1 MGLYWG
7 AVLGG
12 CIGGLYWGAVLW
24 GCIGGLYWGAVLGGC
39 IGGLYWGAVLGGC
52 IGGLYWGAVLGG
64 CIGGLYWG
72 VVLKTSNFQ
81 NLYDSLNVEVENYVK
96 SCLAKFSDSEDMFDK
111 TVFLKK
117 LSQLWSNHCKQ
128 TVSNLCK
135 YTQV

>member
-1 MGLYWG
+1 MRDLKISGGIWGGPGQLQRGGIVYWG
-7 AVLGG
+7 A
-12 CIGGLYWGAVLW
+12 
-24 GCIGGLYWGAVLGGC
+24 
-39 IGGLYWGAVLGGC
+39 
-52 IGGLYWGAVLGG
+52 
-64 CIGGLYWG
+64 
-72 VVLKTSNFQ
+72 VLKTSNFQ